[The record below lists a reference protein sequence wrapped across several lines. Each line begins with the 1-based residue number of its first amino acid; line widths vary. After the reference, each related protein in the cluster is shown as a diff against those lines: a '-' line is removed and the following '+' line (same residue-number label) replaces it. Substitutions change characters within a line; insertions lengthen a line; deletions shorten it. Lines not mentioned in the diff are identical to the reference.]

1 MWGLISRIQGTDK
14 NTFQYTSTPI
24 NVRLGKFIMFGYF
37 FVAFLMLAGS
47 SHYKKSIRK
56 ILFL

>member
-1 MWGLISRIQGTDK
+1 MWGLISRIQGMDK

-47 SHYKKSIRK
+47 SHYKKRIRK
-56 ILFL
+56 I